1 MAAYKAENRIKE
13 IGIRK
18 VLGASVTGITTLL
31 SKDLITLVIISFA
44 IAAPLAYW
52 GMSKWLLDYSHRVS
66 ISWWVFAL
74 AGFLSVMIALLTVSY
89 QSVKAALVNPIK
101 NLRSE

>member
-1 MAAYKAENRIKE
+1 MAENRIKE

-31 SKDLITLVIISFA
+31 SKDFVTLVIISFI
-44 IAAPLAYW
+44 IAAPFAYW
-52 GMSKWLLDYSHRVS
+52 AMSKWLMDYTYRVQ
-66 ISWWVFAL
+66 INGWVFLL

-89 QSVKAALVNPIK
+89 QSIKAAIANPMK
-101 NLRSE
+101 SLRSE